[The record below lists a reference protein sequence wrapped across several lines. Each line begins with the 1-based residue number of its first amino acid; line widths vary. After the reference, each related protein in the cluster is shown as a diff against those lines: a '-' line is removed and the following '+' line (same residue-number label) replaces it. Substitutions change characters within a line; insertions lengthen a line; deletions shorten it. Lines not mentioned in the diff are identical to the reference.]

1 MCIRPVDIALLHDWK
16 RGAHVASGK
25 LDDFLISS
33 GLEFEE
39 LVAGEGNQLES
50 VVFVLVIY
58 VNKFSVKLVTERAL

>member
-1 MCIRPVDIALLHDWK
+1 MCIRPVDIAFLHDWK
-16 RGAHVASGK
+16 RGAHVFSGK

-33 GLEFEE
+33 GLKFEE
-39 LVAGEGNQLES
+39 LVAGKGNQLES